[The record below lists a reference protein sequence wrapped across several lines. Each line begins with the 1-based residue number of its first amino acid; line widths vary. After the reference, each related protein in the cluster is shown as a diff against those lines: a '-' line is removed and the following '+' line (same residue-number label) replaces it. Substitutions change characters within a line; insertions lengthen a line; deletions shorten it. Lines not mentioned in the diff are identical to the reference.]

1 MEKKNVNEFLPFTK
15 EELKELNFT
24 PEELEVIMSAEAA
37 TQTLDLLPE
46 NPDQLLDK
54 IDKEFPKGQD
64 PNETLTKL
72 AKLAETNPQLYA
84 QVLSLTELTGSC
96 AEVKPEK

>member
-15 EELKELNFT
+15 KELEELNFT
-24 PEELEVIMSAEAA
+24 AEELEVIMSAEAA

-46 NPDQLLDK
+46 NPDELLDR

-72 AKLAETNPQLYA
+72 AKLAETDPKFYA
-84 QVLSLTELTGSC
+84 QVISLTELTGSC
-96 AEVKPEK
+96 VEAKAEK